1 MSSLTNLGSTVR
13 GGGNV
18 TVKATGGAQKDAN
31 GNIVDGDIS
40 VIGSAISAGGTATLD
55 ANRNVNLQASTD
67 HLQQSTQSSGSSW
80 GVQAASPSLGD
91 LGRWVVAR
99 RTRVA
104 TARRRTMRA
113 EQFGRQPDDDAANGG
128 IGHG

>member
-91 LGRWVVAR
+91 LGRWVGGTANTGGNSPSPYNASGAIRTAAR
-99 RTRVA
+99 R
-104 TARRRTMRA
+104 
-113 EQFGRQPDDDAANGG
+113 
-128 IGHG
+128 